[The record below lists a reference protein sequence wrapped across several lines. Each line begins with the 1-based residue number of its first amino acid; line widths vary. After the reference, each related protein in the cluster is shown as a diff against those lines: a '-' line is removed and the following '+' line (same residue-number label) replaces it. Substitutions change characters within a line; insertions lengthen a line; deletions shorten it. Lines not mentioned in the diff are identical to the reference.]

1 MLAFE
6 NIGLLK
12 ENGDW
17 LVFSGDFSSTSDVLN
32 GDDVV
37 VVVVANES
45 GRDSFGLLTVIE
57 FDGKL
62 NVDCVC

>member
-1 MLAFE
+1 VLAFE

-17 LVFSGDFSSTSDVLN
+17 FVFSGDFSSTSGVLN

-37 VVVVANES
+37 VVVVVVANES
-45 GRDSFGLLTVIE
+45 DRDSFGLFIVI
-57 FDGKL
+57 G
-62 NVDCVC
+62 